1 MPYTDEM
8 KELIKKVEATR
19 PQRIEMSR
27 KNEHFPDLP
36 LEEREKVLKKF
47 HPDYMEEGRQ
57 AVKVGP
63 NKGDVFP
70 E

>member
-47 HPDYMEEGRQ
+47 HP
-57 AVKVGP
+57 
-63 NKGDVFP
+63 
-70 E
+70 